1 MKVNILSIEGKKV
14 EEFDAPKFFSNDVR
28 KDLILRA
35 VRSELSKK
43 YQPKAPYKWAG
54 LETSAE
60 YVGNKDR
67 YRTMKNR
74 GGAMLPH
81 EKLPKGRY
89 GRVRMIPFAVTGRR
103 AHPPKVEKIIAE
115 KINNKEYQKAL
126 FSAISASCIPDVVK
140 ERTGSVYN
148 VPYVMVDDIEK
159 VNKSKDVLKMLETLG
174 LNEEIEKSINSRKR
188 ITGFRKTRTG
198 RAYKERRSVLFV
210 VSNDCPLI
218 KSGANLSGSAV
229 VTVDK
234 LTVNDLAPGGLP
246 GRVVIWSKNSIQKLG
261 EIYDNN

>member
-14 EEFDAPKFFSNDVR
+14 EEFDATKFFSNDVR

-229 VTVDK
+229 VMVDK

>member
-1 MKVNILSIEGKKV
+1 MKVNVLSIDGKKI
-14 EEFDAPKFFSNDVR
+14 EEFNVPKFFSEEIR
-28 KDLILRA
+28 KDLIMRA

-54 LETSAE
+54 LETSAD

-74 GGAMLPH
+74 GAAMLPH

-89 GRVRMIPFAVTGRR
+89 GRVRIIPFAVTGRR

-115 KINNKEYQKAL
+115 KINKKEYQKAL
-126 FSAISASCIPDVVK
+126 FSAISASCLPDVVK
-140 ERTGSVYN
+140 ERTGAEYK
-148 VPYVMVDDIEK
+148 VPYVLVDDIEK
-159 VNKSKDVLKMLETLG
+159 VNKAKDVLKMLEDLG
-174 LNEEIEKSINSRKR
+174 LNEEIEKSLNSRKR
-188 ITGFRKTRTG
+188 ITGVRKTRKG
-198 RAYKERRSVLFV
+198 RAYKERKSVLFV

-229 VTVDK
+229 VTVDN

-246 GRVVIWSKNSIQKLG
+246 GRLVIWSKNSIQKIG
-261 EIYDNN
+261 EIYGNN

>member
-1 MKVNILSIEGKKV
+1 MKINVLSIDGKEV
-14 EEFDAPKFFSNDVR
+14 EKFDVPSFFSNEVR

-43 YQPKAPYKWAG
+43 FQPKAPYKWAG
-54 LETSAE
+54 LQTSAE
-60 YVGNKDR
+60 YVGNKDK

-74 GGAMLPH
+74 GAAMLPH

-103 AHPPKVEKIIAE
+103 AHPPKVEKILEE
-115 KINNKEYQKAL
+115 KINKKEYQKAL

-140 ERTGSVYN
+140 ERTGAQYK
-148 VPYVMVDDIEK
+148 VPYVLVDEIEK
-159 VNKSKDVLKMLETLG
+159 VNKSKDVLKMLENLG
-174 LNEEIEKSINSRKR
+174 LNEEIQKSVNSRKR
-188 ITGFRKTRTG
+188 ISGVKKTRMG
-198 RAYKERRSVLFV
+198 RAYKERKSVLFV
-210 VSNDCPLI
+210 VSNDCPLM
-218 KSGANLSGSAV
+218 KSGANLSGSSV

-246 GRVVIWSKNSIQKLG
+246 GRLVIWSKNSIQRLG
-261 EIYDNN
+261 EIYGNN

>member
-1 MKVNILSIEGKKV
+1 MKVNILSIDGKKV
-14 EEFDAPKFFSNDVR
+14 EELGISDFFSNEVR

-35 VRSELSKK
+35 VRSELSKT

-60 YVGNKDR
+60 YVGNKDK
-67 YRTMKNR
+67 YRTMKNK
-74 GGAMLPH
+74 GAAMLPH

-115 KINNKEYQKAL
+115 KINKKEYKKAL
-126 FSAISASCIPDVVK
+126 FSAISATALPEIVK
-140 ERTGSVYN
+140 DRTGSQYQ
-148 VPYVMVDDIEK
+148 VPYVLVDEIEK

-174 LNEEIEKSINSRKR
+174 LHEEIEKSINSRKR
-188 ITGFRKTRTG
+188 VTGFRKTRTG
-198 RAYKERRSVLFV
+198 KAYKERKSVLFV

-234 LTVNDLAPGGLP
+234 LKVQDLAPGGLP
-246 GRVVIWSKNSIQKLG
+246 GRLVIWSKSSIQKLG
-261 EIYDNN
+261 EMYDNN